1 MNAHVGQPKIA
12 AAKLQHHVI
21 YVSDLKRSKDFYMKL
36 FDLQFSALNHPDS
49 SAAMRL
55 SNQEMHFFSFGFY
68 HHDLCLVKHHKLK
81 MDNNSMLHFTLVAR
95 DRDAFDAIRKRAAAI
110 GIPVRDGRLIA
121 SAKTSPAQRSVT
133 ARSRRRSIF
142 YTAQPRTRHSHQIRR
157 PLFPEYAPGERRSKR
172 AAETPRYLGH
182 NEPLLPPHPIAF
194 RGNPRPPSRVAGGGF
209 DRSVEYFCRSA
220 DPRAARKRGR

>member
-1 MNAHVGQPKIA
+1 MNVHVGKPHIA

-21 YVSDLKRSKDFYMKL
+21 YVSDLKPSKDFYMKL
-36 FDLQFSALNHPDS
+36 FDLQFSALNHPDF

-95 DRDAFDAIRKRAAAI
+95 DRAAFDGIRARATAM

-121 SAKTSPAQRSVT
+121 SAKTSPGQRSFCLQDPD
-133 ARSRRRSIF
+133 RHWIEIIEEQRR
-142 YTAQPRTRHSHQIRR
+142 
-157 PLFPEYAPGERRSKR
+157 
-172 AAETPRYLGH
+172 
-182 NEPLLPPHPIAF
+182 
-194 RGNPRPPSRVAGGGF
+194 
-209 DRSVEYFCRSA
+209 
-220 DPRAARKRGR
+220 

>member
-1 MNAHVGQPKIA
+1 MNVHVGKPHIA

-21 YVSDLKRSKDFYMKL
+21 YVSDLKRSKEFYMKL

-95 DRDAFDAIRKRAAAI
+95 DAAFDGIRARAVEM
-110 GIPVRDGRLIA
+110 GVPVRDGRLIA
-121 SAKTSPAQRSVT
+121 SAKSLPGQRSFCLQDPD
-133 ARSRRRSIF
+133 RHWIEIIEEQSR
-142 YTAQPRTRHSHQIRR
+142 
-157 PLFPEYAPGERRSKR
+157 
-172 AAETPRYLGH
+172 
-182 NEPLLPPHPIAF
+182 
-194 RGNPRPPSRVAGGGF
+194 
-209 DRSVEYFCRSA
+209 
-220 DPRAARKRGR
+220 

>member
-1 MNAHVGQPKIA
+1 MNVHVGKPHID

-68 HHDLCLVKHHKLK
+68 HHDLCLVKHHKLN

-95 DRDAFDAIRKRAAAI
+95 DSAAFDGIRARAVEM
-110 GIPVRDGRLIA
+110 GIRVRDGRLIA
-121 SAKTSPAQRSVT
+121 SAKSSPDLRS
-133 ARSRRRSIF
+133 F
-142 YTAQPRTRHSHQIRR
+142 CLQDPDRHWI
-157 PLFPEYAPGERRSKR
+157 EIIE
-172 AAETPRYLGH
+172 E
-182 NEPLLPPHPIAF
+182 
-194 RGNPRPPSRVAGGGF
+194 
-209 DRSVEYFCRSA
+209 
-220 DPRAARKRGR
+220 